1 MKAVAL
7 VIAGFAIVVAGL
19 LTESRRNIEVWHG
32 LPEGQ
37 SDLAA
42 GKIPHT
48 GP

>member
-7 VIAGFAIVVAGL
+7 AIAAVALVVAGL

-37 SDLAA
+37 RDLTA
-42 GKIPHT
+42 G
-48 GP
+48 